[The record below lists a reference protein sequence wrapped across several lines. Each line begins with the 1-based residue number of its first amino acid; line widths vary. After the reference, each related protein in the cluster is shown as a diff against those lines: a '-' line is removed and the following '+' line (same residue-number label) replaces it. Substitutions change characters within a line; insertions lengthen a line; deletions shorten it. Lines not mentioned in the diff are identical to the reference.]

1 MAITGA
7 SFAPDVPAWVETFAS
22 LTESAQLCFTGAV
35 SGAAFAKHG
44 TSFETRISVFDKC
57 CGGEA
62 GGITADL
69 TRPMGPDVFADHSPC
84 TIAPDAG
91 NASIARVNSSF
102 PLSEKF
108 CSCHANRQW
117 QVSRYVRNGHQKHLN
132 TDRC

>member
-1 MAITGA
+1 MAAKTTATAQHIRSALAWLAPSGRLVAITGA

-69 TRPMGPDVFADHSPC
+69 TRPVVVP
-84 TIAPDAG
+84 
-91 NASIARVNSSF
+91 
-102 PLSEKF
+102 
-108 CSCHANRQW
+108 
-117 QVSRYVRNGHQKHLN
+117 
-132 TDRC
+132 